1 MKMQRK
7 IHGKVQS
14 MKSGINR
21 DIVIITCIFA
31 FSNTASGML
40 SPIWPIYIVKLG
52 ATMTEL
58 GLIFSVVSIAASA
71 LQIPSGLLSDWF
83 GRKRLH
89 AIGVLLGVLP
99 PAMYG
104 YAGRWIE
111 LLPWSVLAGISTG
124 LTTSIRWTIVAD
136 ASSDE
141 MAKAYSWT
149 IAGMLTG
156 VTVGP
161 FLGGFISDLYGIKS
175 AFIACFILYSV
186 TFLLSIMLR
195 ETRSIP
201 REEPPMPTNDPKPL
215 MKIVM
220 IFSATNIIQGLGFY
234 LTMPVSPIFIT
245 TRFSIDYTQLGII
258 YALGSGLPSILI
270 QFPGGRIADTY
281 SRKKLII
288 LTIIFSSP
296 FTATIAL
303 SRNLIELM
311 LSLVLNSL
319 ILNIA
324 WPAYQALMMESTPP
338 NRRGFINGI
347 SATTMWIGMTA
358 GSALSG
364 LLWESFGAS
373 SPFYAAAII
382 FPLSA
387 LPFISLDTEGQSRER
402 FCPKC
407 YVFRTQKENFCIV
420 CGAKLKEIGVRPSKR

>member
-1 MKMQRK
+1 
-7 IHGKVQS
+7 
-14 MKSGINR
+14 MKSGTNR
-21 DIVIITCIFA
+21 DVAIITCIFVL
-31 FSNTASGML
+31 SNTASGTL
-40 SPIWPIYIVKLG
+40 SPIWPIYIVQLG
-52 ATMTEL
+52 STMAEL
-58 GLIFSVVSIAASA
+58 GFIFSVASIAASA
-71 LQIPSGLLSDWF
+71 LQIPSGMLSDRF
-83 GRKRLH
+83 GRKWLH
-89 AIGVLLGVLP
+89 ALGVLLGVLP
-99 PAMYG
+99 PLMYG
-104 YAGRWIE
+104 YAGRWLE
-111 LLPWSVLAGISTG
+111 LLPLSVLAGISTG
-124 LTTSIRWTIVAD
+124 LTTSIRWTVVAD
-136 ASSDE
+136 ISSDE

-175 AFIACFILYSV
+175 AFTVCFILYSA
-186 TFLLSIMLR
+186 TLLLSILLR
-195 ETRSIP
+195 ETKS
-201 REEPPMPTNDPKPL
+201 EPKEGPPPVPTDDQNSL
-215 MKIVM
+215 LKIAL

-234 LTMPVSPIFIT
+234 LTTPISPIFIT
-245 TRFSIDYTQLGII
+245 TKFNIDYTRLGII

-270 QFPGGRIADTY
+270 QFPGGKIADVY

-288 LTIIFSSP
+288 LTIFFSSP
-296 FTATIAL
+296 FIATIPL
-303 SRNLIELM
+303 SMNIVELL

-338 NRRGFINGI
+338 NRWGLINGI
-347 SATTMWIGMTA
+347 SATTMWIGMTV

-373 SPFYAAAII
+373 SPFYTAAMI

-387 LPFISLDTEGQSRER
+387 LPFLALGTGVQSREK

-420 CGAKLKEIGVRPSKR
+420 CGTKLKEIRVRPRER